1 MNISKS
7 IRIRREKGK
16 KRQRTIWLCLI
27 FYSIISVI
35 IIYILGN
42 SNILL
47 LIFLSIIG
55 VILWISIYFIM
66 QKHYKKLWK

>member
-1 MNISKS
+1 VNISKS